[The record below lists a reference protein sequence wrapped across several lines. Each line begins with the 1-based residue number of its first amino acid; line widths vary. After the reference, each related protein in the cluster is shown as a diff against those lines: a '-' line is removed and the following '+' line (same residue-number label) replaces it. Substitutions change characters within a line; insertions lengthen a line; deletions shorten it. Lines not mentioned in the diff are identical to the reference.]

1 MFLLIT
7 YLLYHIELNL
17 SRKTFNYYIGDPYQN
32 RTDIAGMK
40 ILFPNHLEEWALC
53 GGDREI

>member
-40 ILFPNHLEEWALC
+40 ILFPNHLEEWAILLV
-53 GGDREI
+53 D

>member
-1 MFLLIT
+1 MFFLIT
-7 YLLYHIELNL
+7 YSLYHTKLNL

-40 ILFPNHLEEWALC
+40 ILLPNQLEEWAVV
-53 GGDREI
+53 GEV

>member
-7 YLLYHIELNL
+7 YSLYHIKLNL
-17 SRKTFNYYIGDPYQN
+17 ARKTFNYYIGDPYQN

-40 ILFPNHLEEWALC
+40 IRFPNHLEEWALF
-53 GGDREI
+53 GEV